1 MPYFTT
7 DDGCRIFYTPYGVDS
22 SDRVVIFL
30 NGTTQT
36 TWYWGSHVAGFKKR
50 YGLLFYDARGQGQS
64 DLGAM
69 PISLKLHVSDL
80 KNLLGYLAV
89 ERAHLV
95 GISHG
100 ARLALEFSLEFPS
113 LVDHLVLCSLSA
125 QTSDRCRAIVRSWL
139 EILQLSDLRAMAWA
153 ALPTVFGN
161 KFFKHH
167 QKIIDKIVSAV
178 VLRNSKKALMA
189 QLDAVLRYPPPDN
202 IPADFNIPTLLISGS
217 QDPLVEPDDVRRLA
231 HLCRARHEELAEI
244 GHSIPAEA
252 PQLFEKLV
260 LEFLAGGHILA
271 HKKCA
276 VEK

>member
-1 MPYFTT
+1 VPYFTT

-22 SDRVVIFL
+22 SDPVVIFL

-50 YGLLFYDARGQGQS
+50 YGLLCYDARGQGQS

-125 QTSDRCRAIVRSWL
+125 RTSDRCRAIVRSWL
-139 EILQLSDLRAMAWA
+139 EILQLSDLEAMAWA

-178 VLRNSKKALMA
+178 VVRNNKKALIA

-271 HKKCA
+271 NKKCA

>member
-1 MPYFTT
+1 MPHYTT
-7 DDGCRIFYTPYGVDS
+7 ADGCRIFYTPYGVDS

-36 TWYWGSHVAGFKKR
+36 TLYWGSHVPGFKKR

-64 DLGAM
+64 DLGAI

-89 ERAHLV
+89 ERAHFV

-100 ARLALEFSLEFPS
+100 ARLALEFSVEFPQM
-113 LVDHLVLCSLSA
+113 VDHLVLCSLSA
-125 QTSDRCRAIVRSWL
+125 QTSDRCKAIVRSWL
-139 EILQLSDLRAMAWA
+139 EILQLSNLKAMAWA
-153 ALPTVFGN
+153 AVPTVFGN

-167 QKIIDKIVSAV
+167 QKILDKIVNAV

-217 QDPLVEPDDVRRLA
+217 QDPIVEPDDVRRLA

-260 LEFLAGGHILA
+260 LEFLGEGHILA
-271 HKKCA
+271 NKKMLG
-276 VEK
+276 